1 MDGAGRGDKLTAHEK
16 AAHLL
21 AAGFGCGSGWTRNYT
36 FGKAQSWRPVR
47 EGLGGYAGDENN
59 PAAADGLHF
68 GRETETLELAHR
80 AIHPKK
86 LPRWVERLTEKDR
99 NDALAWSAE
108 HPLTGGGAQ
117 SVHEFEHWQTSPR
130 FVCTPSV
137 ASGADAATA
146 LAFARLP
153 TLPAALLELYALQ
166 RMDHADLVLRCLV
179 ACGSRPEIARDA
191 LTRWLWPDTDLVGT
205 WGECARARHMRKADY
220 CRAVGA
226 SMDRLRQWLHRASV
240 AFLHAHG
247 IGNPKPHIVG
257 VIGRKEARRPVTS
270 TLAGRERIAA

>member
-1 MDGAGRGDKLTAHEK
+1 MTDAGRGDELTAHEK

-21 AAGFGCGSGWTRNYT
+21 AARFGCGSGWTRNYD

-47 EGLGGYAGDENN
+47 EGLGGYAGDENT

-68 GRETETLELAHR
+68 GHETETMELAHR

-86 LPRWVERLTEKDR
+86 LPRWVERLPEQGR
-99 NDALAWSAE
+99 DAVLAWSAE

-117 SVHEFEHWQTSPR
+117 RVREFEHWKTSPR
-130 FVCTPSV
+130 FVCTPKV
-137 ASGADAATA
+137 EGGADAATA

-153 TLPAALLELYALQ
+153 TLPAAVLELYALQ
-166 RMDHADLVLRCLV
+166 RMEHADLVLRCLI

-191 LTRWLWPDTDLVGT
+191 LTRWLWPELVET
-205 WGECARARHMRKADY
+205 LGECAKARHMRKADY

-226 SMDRLRQWLHRASV
+226 SMHRLHQWLHRASV
-240 AFLHAHG
+240 AFLHAYG

-257 VIGRKEARRPVTS
+257 VIGRKEARRPVAS

>member
-1 MDGAGRGDKLTAHEK
+1 MDSAGRGDKLTVHEK

-36 FGKAQSWRPVR
+36 FGKAQSWRAVR
-47 EGLGGYAGDENN
+47 EGVGGYAGDENR

-86 LPRWVERLTEKDR
+86 LPRWVERLQEKDR
-99 NDALAWSAE
+99 KDALAWSAT
-108 HPLTGGGAQ
+108 HPLTGGGAR
-117 SVHEFEHWQTSPR
+117 SVHEFEHWKTSPR

-137 ASGADAATA
+137 KDGAEAAMA

-153 TLPAALLELYALQ
+153 TLPTAVLELYALQ
-166 RMDHADLVLRCLV
+166 RMEHVDLVLRCLV
-179 ACGSRPEIARDA
+179 ASGSKPEIARDA
-191 LTRWLWPDTDLVGT
+191 LIRWLWPDPDLVGT
-205 WGECARARHMRKADY
+205 WGECAKARRMRKANY
-220 CRAVGA
+220 CRSVGT

-240 AFLHAHG
+240 AYLQAYG
-247 IGNPKPHIVG
+247 IGNQNAHILG

-270 TLAGRERIAA
+270 VLARRAA